1 MSKYIL
7 SNNFEVLG
15 CFDDLND
22 ISSYMLDQMIN
33 YLMLLV
39 EIQNLNGKN
48 KLPEHIF
55 KIDSI
60 KNNIIKDNIIS
71 FNVLQDNISILK
83 SLNNS
88 KNKINKINSLQDTLL
103 TSKVYEDLFNN
114 NENKFYTN
122 MKLDNNSV
130 YTSDVD
136 DNTLYDFDD
145 SSESTVNIIDTNMGD
160 NVLEIQKM
168 NDTIMEDNVLE
179 IQKMKINDLLRKKTI
194 LENIK
199 KKKIEKEEEIARR
212 FQVDLN
218 IYLKLKDKYT
228 KETVPD
234 IFKNKYIVFKEM
246 EIAKIISNNEE
257 AREYYTLNFN
267 RINKNIGSKMFE
279 NIFSQIEPEE
289 KIEQLS
295 DSDESLNDIIR
306 SDEIEYN

>member
-7 SNNFEVLG
+7 SNNLEVLG

-22 ISSYMLDQMIN
+22 VLSYMLDHIIN

-48 KLPEHIF
+48 KLPEYIF
-55 KIDSI
+55 KIDLI
-60 KNNIIKDNIIS
+60 KNYIIKDTIIS
-71 FNVLQDNISILK
+71 FNVLQDDINILR

-88 KNKINKINSLQDTLL
+88 KYKINKIYSLQNTLL
-103 TSKVYEDLFNN
+103 TSKVYGDLFNN
-114 NENKFYTN
+114 NEKNVYTN
-122 MKLDNNSV
+122 MNLDNTNMNLDNNSIS
-130 YTSDVD
+130 TSDID
-136 DNTLYDFDD
+136 DNTINDLDD
-145 SSESTVNIIDTNMGD
+145 SSESTINIIDTT
-160 NVLEIQKM
+160 V
-168 NDTIMEDNVLE
+168 EDNILE
-179 IQKMKINDLLRKKTI
+179 VQKMKIDDLLHKKTI

-199 KKKIEKEEEIARR
+199 RKKIEKEEEIARR

-246 EIAKIISNNEE
+246 EIAKIISNNKE
-257 AREYYTLNFN
+257 AKEYYTLNFN

-289 KIEQLS
+289 NINQLS
-295 DSDESLNDIIR
+295 DSDESINDIIR

>member
-7 SNNFEVLG
+7 SNNLEVLG

-22 ISSYMLDQMIN
+22 VLSYMLDHIIN

-48 KLPEHIF
+48 KLPEYIF
-55 KIDSI
+55 KIDLI
-60 KNNIIKDNIIS
+60 KNYIIKDTIIS
-71 FNVLQDNISILK
+71 FNVLQDDINILR

-88 KNKINKINSLQDTLL
+88 KYKINKIYSLQNTLL
-103 TSKVYEDLFNN
+103 TSKVYSDLFNN
-114 NENKFYTN
+114 NEINVCTN
-122 MKLDNNSV
+122 MNLDNTNMNLDNNSIS
-130 YTSDVD
+130 TSDID
-136 DNTLYDFDD
+136 DNTINDLDD
-145 SSESTVNIIDTNMGD
+145 SSESTINIIDTT
-160 NVLEIQKM
+160 V
-168 NDTIMEDNVLE
+168 EDNILE
-179 IQKMKINDLLRKKTI
+179 VQKMKIDDLLHKKTI

-199 KKKIEKEEEIARR
+199 RKKIEKEEEIARR

-246 EIAKIISNNEE
+246 EIAKIISNNKE
-257 AREYYTLNFN
+257 AKEYYTLNFN

-289 KIEQLS
+289 NINQLS

>member
-168 NDTIMEDNVLE
+168 
-179 IQKMKINDLLRKKTI
+179 KINDLLRKKTI